1 MPRGGQY
8 SVSVVSVAVRLVM
21 NAATSIRGAAACL
34 AELVAAGWVEGAMPC
49 FGTVRSW
56 ILRLGLYS
64 LIRPLDRSRPW
75 LWIVD
80 HSIQIGT
87 LKLLVILGCP
97 LGQVPFGERALRMS
111 DLSLIALV
119 PMEQST
125 GDLVERELEVAALRT
140 GRPAQIASDSGSDLL
155 KGIRQYRELRDDVSH
170 VPDLAHCGA
179 NLLQRHWEADAKWT
193 EFSSKLQATSA
204 KLRQSKEACL
214 MAPKLRLKSRF
225 MNVRTQLRFS
235 ERVLG
240 VLDGPS
246 PGTRVEEHYGWL
258 REYREELSAWVREQG
273 LVATALSVLRVQGLH
288 EDSLPECESAWGE
301 LGDRASTLAI
311 AEELRNYVR
320 RHRPQEPGVRRVA
333 STEAIESSFGKL
345 KRLEGDQNASGFTE
359 LSLALGAAVDVWDE
373 STIAEALD
381 AVPEKK
387 VAGWTERTLGKTV
400 QWFRINLLGQTVV
413 PNAA

>member
-8 SVSVVSVAVRLVM
+8 PVSVVSVAVRFAM

-34 AELVAAGWVEGAMPC
+34 AELVAAGWIEGAMPC
-49 FGTVRSW
+49 FSTIRSW
-56 ILRLGLYS
+56 ILRLGLYA
-64 LIRPLDRSRPW
+64 LTRPLDQSQPW

-87 LKLLVILGCP
+87 VKLLVILGCP
-97 LGQVPFGERALRMS
+97 LARVPFGERALAMS

-155 KGIRQYRELRDDVSH
+155 KGIRQYRELRPGVAH
-170 VPDLAHCGA
+170 VPDLAHAGA
-179 NLLQRHWEADAKWT
+179 NLLQSRWEADPKWT
-193 EFSSKLQATSA
+193 EFASELQATSA
-204 KLRQSKEACL
+204 KLRQSKEAYL
-214 MAPKLRLKSRF
+214 TAPRLRLKSRF
-225 MNVRTQLRFS
+225 MNVRTQLRFA
-235 ERVLG
+235 ERVLK
-240 VLDGPS
+240 VLDGAS
-246 PGTRVEEHYGWL
+246 PGARVEEAYGWL
-258 REYREELSAWVREQG
+258 REYRGELSAWVREQG
-273 LVATALSVLRVQGLH
+273 LVATALAVLRVHGLH
-288 EDSLPECESAWGE
+288 GDSLRECESAWGE
-301 LGDRASTLAI
+301 LGDRASTRAI

-345 KRLEGDQNASGFTE
+345 KRLEGEQSASGFTE
-359 LSLALGAAVDVWDE
+359 LALAMGAAVDVWDE

-381 AVPEKK
+381 AVPAKK
-387 VAGWTERTLGKTV
+387 VAGWTKRTLGKTV
-400 QWFRINLLGQTVV
+400 QWFRNSMLGGASV
-413 PNAA
+413 PNRG